1 MEPAGDPLAD
11 ILIMRWAR
19 TTGVELVAAADRVS
33 AVTVDGKRAVHIEPV
48 RTESGTAIGPDQLVV
63 TEPWGLTVVV
73 AWETDNS
80 PSAAQVY
87 SAITGATPTT
97 SSQET
102 E

>member
-33 AVTVDGKRAVHIEPV
+33 AVTVSGKKAVHIAPV
-48 RTESGTAIGPDQLVV
+48 RTVAGVPIDPDQLVV
-63 TEPWGLTVVV
+63 TEPWGLTVVT
-73 AWETDNS
+73 AWQASSES
-80 PSAAQVY
+80 LSAKQVY
-87 SAITGATPTT
+87 EAI
-97 SSQET
+97 SSKET